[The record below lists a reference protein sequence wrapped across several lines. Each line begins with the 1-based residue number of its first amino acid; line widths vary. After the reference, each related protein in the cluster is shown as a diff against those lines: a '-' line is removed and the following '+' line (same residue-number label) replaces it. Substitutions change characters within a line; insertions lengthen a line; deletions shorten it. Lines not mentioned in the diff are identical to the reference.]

1 MMMNDFFESGQDMA
15 FEDHRDDSAYIHES
29 SYIDSPCRIGKNTT
43 ILHFAHIMPHSII
56 GDNCHIGHHVT
67 IASGVMIGNNV
78 KVMNNAL
85 LNSGVIL
92 EDSVYCGAS
101 TTFNPLNHLRGKTK
115 SISRISPTLVREGA
129 NIGPNSSIAAG
140 VVIGRYSFIEA
151 CTVIDRN
158 VPDYAMVMGN
168 PLKLRGWRCVCG
180 ELLRFEDETARC
192 RQCGDIYLRSSRYK
206 VTLSG
211 QPDKEAAGPKKNQR

>member
-1 MMMNDFFESGQDMA
+1 MMMQDFFESGQDMV

-29 SYIDSPCRIGKNTT
+29 SYVDSPCRIGKNTAV
-43 ILHFAHIMPHSII
+43 LHFTHIMPHSII

-101 TTFNPLNHLRGKTK
+101 TVFNPISHLRGKRK

-129 NIGPNSSIAAG
+129 NIGPNSSVAAG
-140 VVIGRYSFIEA
+140 VVIGRYSFVEA

-158 VPDYAMVMGN
+158 IPDYALVTGN
-168 PLKLRGWRCVCG
+168 PLKFRSWRCACG
-180 ELLRFEDETARC
+180 EILRFEEKTARC
-192 RQCGDIYLRSSRYK
+192 RHCGDIYIRPSRYR
-206 VTLSG
+206 VVLSEG
-211 QPDKEAAGPKKNQR
+211 SGKKTDDKQEHQG